1 MDPPSNRFTCEAALG
16 ATPRRSAGDHDTE
29 RPRGCNNS
37 VSLAYHAVELRRPA
51 TLLGRSR
58 QEPGPT
64 VPVLTSIFASTAR
77 RSPPHRRRRPR
88 TPPWPKLKNSSA
100 RSSRLTSGGNTPHRT
115 LVTNLNDG
123 IGASSGHGD
132 GGGNRPRLL
141 DHWTLP
147 HTTTA
152 ASGGCLLPECGG
164 ARILQAREGVCVPR
178 L

>member
-88 TPPWPKLKNSSA
+88 TLEAWNA
-100 RSSRLTSGGNTPHRT
+100 ERGR
-115 LVTNLNDG
+115 
-123 IGASSGHGD
+123 
-132 GGGNRPRLL
+132 
-141 DHWTLP
+141 
-147 HTTTA
+147 
-152 ASGGCLLPECGG
+152 
-164 ARILQAREGVCVPR
+164 VPR
-178 L
+178 TGNFVPGRGTGTNRNVVPKCCGTSIRHYPTMGVERRSDTAGT